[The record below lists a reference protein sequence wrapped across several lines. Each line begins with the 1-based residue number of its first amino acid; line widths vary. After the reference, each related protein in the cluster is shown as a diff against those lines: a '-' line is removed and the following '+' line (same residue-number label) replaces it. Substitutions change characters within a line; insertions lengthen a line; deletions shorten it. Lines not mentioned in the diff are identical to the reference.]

1 MLGPL
6 LTGLRD
12 KHNLTNAEIAERS
25 GLTTSTVRR
34 ILSGDTQGPSID
46 NVKDIVLA
54 MDEPIEK
61 LFEIMAASYGQP
73 NTAKAPQTPEE
84 VSAEHT
90 EYESWLN
97 ASLINLYVDRLAE
110 KDVRINDLR
119 QRLDNYKA
127 ELAAHD
133 EKHKAELA
141 EISHECDAKLAAA
154 NQEHKEALA
163 LKDKWIHRLFVVA
176 LVFIVFLIGL
186 MVFDL
191 LNPHM
196 GYFIRESLKSMS

>member
-54 MDEPIEK
+54 MDEPIET
-61 LFEIMAASYGQP
+61 LFEIMAASYGMP
-73 NTAKAPQTPEE
+73 TTAAAPQTPEE

-97 ASLINLYVDRLAE
+97 ASLVNLYVERLAE
-110 KDVRINDLR
+110 KDARITDLR
-119 QRLDNYKA
+119 QRLDNYKS
-127 ELAAHD
+127 ELASHD
-133 EKHKAELA
+133 EIHKAELA
-141 EISHECDAKLAAA
+141 EVSHEYDAKLAAV

-176 LVFIVFLIGL
+176 LGFIVFLIGL

-191 LNPHM
+191 LNHTWVTLFENP
-196 GYFIRESLKSMS
+196 

>member
-6 LTGLRD
+6 LTDLRD

-61 LFEIMAASYGQP
+61 LFEIMAASYGMP
-73 NTAKAPQTPEE
+73 TTAAAPQTPEE
-84 VSAEHT
+84 VSDEHT
-90 EYESWLN
+90 KYESWLN
-97 ASLINLYVDRLAE
+97 AGLVNLYVERLAE
-110 KDVRINDLR
+110 KDARITDLR
-119 QRLDNYKA
+119 QRLDNYKS

-133 EKHKAELA
+133 EQHKAELA
-141 EISHECDAKLAAA
+141 EASHEYDAKLAAI
-154 NQEHKEALA
+154 NMEHKETLA
-163 LKDKWIHRLFVVA
+163 QKDKWIHRLFIVA

-196 GYFIRESLKSMS
+196 GYFIRETLEAMQ